1 MFKEYLKYVSFSCSE
16 CQKYDVHSCV
26 FCITVLCI
34 HIQKASLCHYITSLS
49 KANMSNF
56 TWKKSTCSFVFWLGA
71 AFHQTCILQHRCQS
85 SYMAG
90 FAVCNAASRI
100 SVSGFPEEW
109 LSILVGLD
117 GFHIYISPNIYL
129 GSPNESGMFGIVRS
143 SWLPLMQQMLCT
155 HVEIYCAAL
164 LLGEY
169 VCTVADFFG

>member
-16 CQKYDVHSCV
+16 CQKYDVYSCV

-85 SYMAG
+85 SYMVFFFCRISECPISLSVVFMAG

-100 SVSGFPEEW
+100 SVSGFPEE
-109 LSILVGLD
+109 
-117 GFHIYISPNIYL
+117 
-129 GSPNESGMFGIVRS
+129 
-143 SWLPLMQQMLCT
+143 
-155 HVEIYCAAL
+155 
-164 LLGEY
+164 
-169 VCTVADFFG
+169 